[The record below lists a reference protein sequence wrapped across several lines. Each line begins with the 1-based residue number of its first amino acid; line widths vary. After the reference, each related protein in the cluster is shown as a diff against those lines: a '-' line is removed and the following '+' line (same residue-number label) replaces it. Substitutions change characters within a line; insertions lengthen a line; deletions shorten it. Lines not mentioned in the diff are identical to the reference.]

1 VVPAPLPVN
10 EAARL
15 DALRRYRILDSQPE
29 QAFDDLTALAAQIC
43 GTPVALVSF
52 VDETRQWFK
61 SAHGLSTT
69 ETPRDIALCA
79 HAILQ
84 ADDFLVVPD
93 THADARFAGGPLVV
107 DGPRIRGYAAAVLR
121 DGDHHALGALC
132 VIDHQ
137 PLSLSAQQQ
146 DALRRLAR
154 QVMAQLALRETAA
167 RLEADLARRAQIEDQ
182 LAAKERLYRGL
193 VDNALGLICTHDL
206 DGTLRMVNAGA
217 TQLLGY
223 TSEEMVGR
231 NLRDFIP
238 EKYRSEYESYLKSL
252 VETPQFNGL
261 LSLTG
266 RDGRQVAMAFQNFR
280 FESPEGAYVVGHG
293 VDVTERARVDSMNRR
308 FAAVLDATT
317 DGVALVDANLR
328 PVYLNRSAREMVGVG
343 ATEDITKVDFLAS
356 YSPGAASATIK
367 AGIATALSGGSW
379 EGENTLRHR
388 DGRELTVSQVVL
400 APRNA
405 AGALE
410 FIATIS
416 RDVTERKRAEESLRQ
431 AREDAVTASR
441 LKSEFVANMS
451 HEIRTPIN
459 GVVGLT
465 SLLLET
471 SLTAEQREYADGVTQ
486 SAEALLALVNDVL
499 DLSKIEAGKL
509 VLDPFEFELKATI
522 TSALAPVNVK
532 ANKKGLTIDV
542 RFATEL
548 PEWVVGD
555 PLRIRQVL
563 INLLDNAIKFTER
576 GTILVDVE
584 TVAVNGAPQ
593 IRFSVT
599 DCGIGIPADRLSSI
613 FETFTQAD
621 VSTTRRFGGSGL
633 GLAICRQLS
642 SMMRGALDVQ
652 STVGRGSTF
661 SFTVPLTAVANAG
674 DAEMAPASTAKPAE
688 VPVRALH
695 VLVVED
701 NRINQTVAVRRL
713 EKAGCTTE
721 VVENGAEAV
730 KRVGERSFDVVL
742 MDCQMPVM
750 DGYEATR
757 RIRRM
762 PEHARLPII
771 AMTAN
776 AMEGDREKCL
786 AAGMSEY
793 LTKPLQPAALIAM
806 LDQLRDTAA
815 AETVAMSEAGGQET
829 AFDEAS
835 VRALFDDDVD
845 AILAL
850 IEMVCTDLPGYAA
863 QLVCY
868 VHDEQWP
875 DVARVAHTIKGA
887 ASNVSATVAVQAA
900 AATEKAARSG
910 DLATARMSS
919 RALSA
924 ALASLVE
931 LLTEWAHRLQ
941 SERKADAA

>member
-1 VVPAPLPVN
+1 VVPAPLPAN

-15 DALRRYRILDSQPE
+15 DALRRYRILDSEPE

-43 GTPVALVSF
+43 GTPIAVVSF

-79 HAILQ
+79 HAIVQ
-84 ADDFLVVPD
+84 SDDLLVVPD
-93 THADARFAGGPLVV
+93 TDADARFAGGPLIIG
-107 DGPRIRGYAAAVLR
+107 GPRIRGYAAAILR
-121 DGDHHALGALC
+121 DGDYALGALC
-132 VIDHQ
+132 VVDHQ

-154 QVMAQLALRETAA
+154 QAMAQLSLRQSAL
-167 RLEADLARRAQIEDQ
+167 RLEADLARRGQVENE
-182 LAAKERLYRGL
+182 LATKERLYRGL
-193 VDNALGLICTHDL
+193 VDNALGLICTYGV
-206 DGTLRMVNAGA
+206 DGTLFMVNAGA
-217 TQLLGY
+217 TKLLGY

-238 EKYRSEYESYLKSL
+238 EKYHREYEGYLTSL
-252 VETPQFNGL
+252 RETPQFNGL
-261 LSLTG
+261 LSMTR
-266 RDGRQVAMAFQNFR
+266 RDGRPVALAFQSFLL
-280 FESPEGAYVVGHG
+280 ETSEGPYVVGHG
-293 VDVTERARVDSMNRR
+293 VDVTERARVDTMNRR

-328 PVYLNRSAREMVGVG
+328 PVYLNRSAREMVGID
-343 ATEDITKVDFLAS
+343 AAEDISTVDFLAS
-356 YSPGAASATIK
+356 YSPGAASATLE
-367 AGIATALSGGSW
+367 AGIATAMSGGSW

-405 AGALE
+405 AGTLE

-416 RDVTERKRAEESLRQ
+416 RDITERKRAEESLRQ
-431 AREDAVTASR
+431 AREDALAASH

-451 HEIRTPIN
+451 HEIRTPVN

-471 SLTAEQREYADGVTQ
+471 PLTAEQREYAEGVTQ

-499 DLSKIEAGKL
+499 DLSKIEAGKV

-522 TSALAPVNVK
+522 TSALAPVTVK

-542 RFATEL
+542 RFASEL

-555 PLRIRQVL
+555 PVRIRQVL

-584 TVAVNGAPQ
+584 MVSVSATPQ

-599 DCGIGIPADRLSSI
+599 DCGIGIPADRLSCI

-621 VSTTRRFGGSGL
+621 NSTARRFGGSGL
-633 GLAICRQLS
+633 GLAICRQLAGL
-642 SMMRGALDVQ
+642 MRGALDVQ
-652 STVGRGSTF
+652 SAVGRGSTF
-661 SFTVPLTAVANAG
+661 SFTVPLPAVAHSL
-674 DAEMAPASTAKPAE
+674 DADVPPASAAKPAE
-688 VPVRALH
+688 PSVRPLH

-713 EKAGCTTE
+713 EKAGCTTD

-730 KRVGERSFDVVL
+730 KRVGERTFDVVL

-757 RIRRM
+757 RIRRL

-793 LTKPLQPAALIAM
+793 LTKPLQPAALMAM
-806 LDQLRDTAA
+806 LDQLRDAA
-815 AETVAMSEAGGQET
+815 GAETVAASESAGHEQ

-835 VRALFDDDVD
+835 VRALFDNDVD

-887 ASNVSATVAVQAA
+887 ASNVSATVAVRAA
-900 AATEKAARSG
+900 AATERAARG
-910 DLATARMSS
+910 GEPEAARLSS
-919 RALSA
+919 RELSA
-924 ALASLVE
+924 ALASLVD
-931 LLTEWAHRLQ
+931 LLTEWAQRLQ